1 MFAAPMRAQEFQAL
15 EVERAAAEAAIGGA
29 ELEELKAEI
38 EKLEAQQKEQIEELR
53 KTLPEEK

>member
-15 EVERAAAEAAIGGA
+15 EAERAAAEAAIGGA